1 MYFARVSLLP
11 RLLVLAALF
20 AVSTASG
27 AIASRP
33 PERDGAAPPLIPDS
47 LRGRS
52 GQLRAAVLL
61 PTFADSDARA
71 AKQGAADHQAQL
83 PAVWALADSGSGG
96 LFHFIELIPFAEKQ
110 DGRVGAYAV
119 GRFPGERRN
128 TRHREWGVPQGFIA
142 LTPEMLSLPVST
154 HLVLGDFASL
164 RDQRD
169 VWPRALVLDLR
180 LVDKLELILAA
191 LRDSGHVAPRFKV
204 LSGFRTPSVTLR
216 NARTASAPDSRH
228 QYGDAADIIVD
239 ANGDGRMDDLNRD
252 GRVDLNDARY
262 LVRVVL
268 AVEAAHPD
276 LVGGIGVYRATGAAG
291 PFVHVDA
298 RGERARWGVQ

>member
-1 MYFARVSLLP
+1 M
-11 RLLVLAALF
+11 
-20 AVSTASG
+20 
-27 AIASRP
+27 ASRP
-33 PERDGAAPPLIPDS
+33 AKRVAPSEPSVPDS

-61 PTFADSDARA
+61 PAASDSEATDLGSDADPR
-71 AKQGAADHQAQL
+71 QPRM
-83 PAVWALADSGSGG
+83 PALWSMADSGTGG

-128 TRHREWGVPQGFIA
+128 SRHREWGVPQGFIA
-142 LTPEMLSLPVST
+142 LTPEMLSLPVSS
-154 HLVLGDFASL
+154 HLTLGDFASL

-191 LRDSGHVAPRFKV
+191 LRDSGHVAPRLKV

-228 QYGDAADIIVD
+228 QYGDAADVIVD

-252 GRVDLNDARY
+252 GRVDLNDARN
-262 LVRVVL
+262 LVRIVL
-268 AVEAAHPD
+268 AVEAAYPD
-276 LVGGIGVYRATGAAG
+276 LIGGIGVYRATGAAG

>member
-1 MYFARVSLLP
+1 MHPVR
-11 RLLVLAALF
+11 RLAALL
-20 AVSTASG
+20 AVLSLGTASG
-27 AIASRP
+27 LVAARSPVP
-33 PERDGAAPPLIPDS
+33 PEVAAPAVPDS

-61 PTFADSDARA
+61 PPDSEATLSDGSARPTIRV
-71 AKQGAADHQAQL
+71 
-83 PAVWALADSGSGG
+83 PAVWSIADSVNGE
-96 LFHFIELIPFAEKQ
+96 LFHFIELVPFAEKQ
-110 DGRVGAYAV
+110 DGRVGAYTV

-128 TRHREWGVPQGFIA
+128 TRHPDWGVPEGFIS
-142 LTPEMLSLPVST
+142 LTPEMLTLPVST
-154 HLVLGDFASL
+154 HLTLGDFASL

-180 LVDKLELILAA
+180 LVDKLELILTA
-191 LRDSGHVAPRFKV
+191 LRDSGVPDPRFKV

-216 NARTASAPDSRH
+216 NARTAQAPDSRH

-239 ANGDGRMDDLNRD
+239 ADGDGRMDDLTRD

-262 LVRVVL
+262 LVRIVL
-268 AVEAAHPD
+268 AVEAAYPE
-276 LVGGIGVYRATGAAG
+276 LIGGIGVYRGTGAAG

-298 RGERARWGVQ
+298 RGERARWGLQ

>member
-1 MYFARVSLLP
+1 MHLLG
-11 RLLVLAALF
+11 RFTVVVTHL

-27 AIASRP
+27 AMASRVP
-33 PERDGAAPPLIPDS
+33 AQPLDPTPAVPDS

-61 PTFADSDARA
+61 PPRAESIASPAAGAGFARV
-71 AKQGAADHQAQL
+71 
-83 PAVWALADSGSGG
+83 PAVWSIADSASGG
-96 LFHFIELIPFAEKQ
+96 LFHFIELIPFAEKR

-119 GRFPGERRN
+119 GRFPGERRA
-128 TRHREWGVPQGFIA
+128 TRHPEWGLPQGFIS
-142 LTPEMLSLPVST
+142 LTPEMLTLPVST
-154 HLVLGDFASL
+154 HLTLGDFASL

-191 LRDSGHVAPRFKV
+191 LRDSGFAAPRFKV
-204 LSGFRTPSVTLR
+204 TSGFRTPSVTLR
-216 NARTASAPDSRH
+216 NARTAQAPDSRH
-228 QYGDAADIIVD
+228 QFGDAADVIVD
-239 ANGDGRMDDLNRD
+239 ADGDGRMDDLTGD
-252 GRVDLNDARY
+252 GRVDLADARY
-262 LVRVVL
+262 LVRVIL

-276 LVGGIGVYRATGAAG
+276 LVGGIGVYRG

-298 RGERARWGVQ
+298 RGERARWGLQ

>member
-1 MYFARVSLLP
+1 MYLAPVRFLS
-11 RLLVLAALF
+11 RLLAIAILL
-20 AVSTASG
+20 AVSTVSG
-27 AIASRP
+27 AFAERP
-33 PERDGAAPPLIPDS
+33 FERQFAGVPGLPDS

-52 GQLRAAVLL
+52 GQLRAAVVL
-61 PTFADSDARA
+61 PPDSADS
-71 AKQGAADHQAQL
+71 GVADL
-83 PAVWALADSGSGG
+83 TSGRVPAVWSLADSSSGG
-96 LFHFIELIPFAEKQ
+96 LFHFIELIPFSEKA

-128 TRHREWGVPQGFIA
+128 TRHREWGVPMGFIS
-142 LTPEMLSLPVST
+142 LTQEMLTLPVST
-154 HLVLGDFASL
+154 HLTLGDFASL

-180 LVDKLELILAA
+180 LVDKLELMLGA
-191 LRDSGHVAPRFKV
+191 LRDSGFAAPRFKV
-204 LSGFRTPSVTLR
+204 LSGFRTPTVTLR
-216 NARTASAPDSRH
+216 NARTARAPDSRH

-298 RGERARWGVQ
+298 RGERARWGLQ

>member
-1 MYFARVSLLP
+1 MYLAPVRFLS
-11 RLLVLAALF
+11 RLLVLAILLATSTVTGAF
-20 AVSTASG
+20 AKWPS
-27 AIASRP
+27 SRQTEP
-33 PERDGAAPPLIPDS
+33 DPSLPDS

-52 GQLRAAVLL
+52 GQVRVAVVL
-61 PTFADSDARA
+61 PSDSSDANPSEL
-71 AKQGAADHQAQL
+71 GATRV
-83 PAVWALADSGSGG
+83 PAVWSLADSASGG
-96 LFHFIELIPFAEKQ
+96 LFHFIELIPFAEKA
-110 DGRVGAYAV
+110 DGRVGSYAV

-128 TRHREWGVPQGFIA
+128 TRHRAWGVPMGFIS
-142 LTPEMLSLPVST
+142 LTQEMLTLPVST
-154 HLVLGDFASL
+154 HLTLGDFASL

-180 LVDKLELILAA
+180 LVDKLELILGA
-191 LRDSGHVAPRFKV
+191 LRDSGFVAPRFKV

-216 NARTASAPDSRH
+216 NARTARAPDSRH

-262 LVRVVL
+262 LVRVVM

-276 LVGGIGVYRATGAAG
+276 LVGGIGLYRATGAAG

-298 RGERARWGVQ
+298 RGERARWGLQ